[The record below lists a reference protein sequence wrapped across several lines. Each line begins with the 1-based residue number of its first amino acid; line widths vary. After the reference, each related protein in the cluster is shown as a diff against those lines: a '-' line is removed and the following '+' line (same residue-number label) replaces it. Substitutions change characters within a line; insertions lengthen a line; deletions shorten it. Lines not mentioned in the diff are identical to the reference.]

1 MIKEQQLLDDALARG
16 VISPEQFKQMS
27 AMIDNDVNRNPD
39 ERFRIVS
46 GFSEVFIC
54 IGLLLLFASMSGIF
68 HLSIKNAAVVAC
80 LMAGSA
86 WLSACYFVA
95 RKRFLLPS
103 IFSCLYAASALGGA
117 LWLMQ
122 SSSGDAYFFR
132 DMSARSLWS
141 NLLPL
146 GASFTLLVTA
156 AWRFRIP
163 FLMLPI
169 GILFTG
175 MVLLVGQSV
184 GNSVS
189 YRLILIFCGM
199 LILGT
204 AIYFDLKD
212 PHRVRRASDFAFWSY
227 MIGSPLTI
235 HPIFIT
241 FLVNVRVGGIS
252 LAIFLIVFSA
262 VVTIAALM
270 INRRALVLSTLIYL
284 AGSLAYLTGQLAG
297 SRSALIVLLPLFIIG
312 FYVVCLGTHWKRARN
327 KLMHSLTWRPWF
339 SKLPPF

>member
-27 AMIDNDVNRNPD
+27 GMIDGEVNRNPD

-54 IGLLLLFASMSGIF
+54 VGLLLLFSGLSGIF
-68 HLSIKNAAVVAC
+68 HLSIRNAAVVSC
-80 LMAGSA
+80 LMAGAA
-86 WLSACYFVA
+86 WLSACYFVE

-103 IFSCLYAASALGGA
+103 IFTCLYAAAELARA

-122 SSSGDAYFFR
+122 SISDDTYFLR
-132 DMSARSLWS
+132 NMSARSLWS

-146 GASFTLLVTA
+146 GASFALLVAA

-184 GNSVS
+184 GNSIS
-189 YRLILIFCGM
+189 YRLMLVFCGI

-204 AIYFDLKD
+204 AVYFDLKD
-212 PHRVRRASDFAFWSY
+212 PHRIRRASDFAFWCY

-241 FLVNVRVGGIS
+241 FVLNMRTGGLS
-252 LAIFLIVFSA
+252 LAIFLIIFSA
-262 VVTIAALM
+262 IVSIAALM

-284 AGSLAYLTGQLAG
+284 AGSLAYLTGQLSG
-297 SRSALIVLLPLFIIG
+297 SGSALIALVPLFIIG
-312 FYVVCLGTHWKRARN
+312 LYVVCLGTQWRRARS
-327 KLMHSLTWRPWF
+327 KLMRGLTWRSWF
-339 SKLPPF
+339 NKLPPF